1 MLSMEV
7 NKNYIIRIAAIVAL
21 GGFILGFDASVIS
34 GTLKFVEHEFSLND
48 IQLGWLVSSI
58 TLTAAL
64 GTFIAGPLSDKI
76 GRRSVLKYAALLFA
90 VSALF
95 SAFSTTFTMLII
107 GRLIGGFSVGAA
119 LIIAPMYIAE
129 VSPPDKRG
137 QMVSFN
143 QLNIVIGI
151 SAAFFTNYLILRLG
165 DSDFGWVN
173 TINLKKWNWRWMLG
187 LEMFPALL
195 YYIGLFIVPQSP
207 RWLSMKG
214 SLIEAR
220 QTLQKFVGANEA
232 AKQMKSI
239 EESILQEGKKEKVQ
253 FGELFKKNIRLVI
266 LVGIIVAIFQQ
277 LVGINSVMFYA
288 PLIFEQTGIG
298 TDASFLQAILVGLV
312 NLIFTIV
319 AMKIID
325 KLGRKPMLIY
335 GMIGMASAML
345 ILAYGFKTATY
356 ILDDSALNGLPNE
369 VPIEKLRVLEDQ
381 TFTSDLD
388 FKEALSNA
396 LGDDKAKQYEAILVT
411 AAAKMNSVL
420 ILCGILLFVSF
431 YAVSIGPVM
440 WVLFSELFPN
450 RIRGLAISF
459 VGLVNLTFAF
469 LVQLVFPWQL
479 SNLGNSLTFLLYA
492 IFAIIGLLFIVAKVP
507 ETKGKSLE
515 ELEKLLVKST

>member
-1 MLSMEV
+1 MQA
-7 NKNYIIRIAAIVAL
+7 NKNYIKRIAAIVAL

-34 GTLKFVEHEFSLND
+34 GTLKFVEKEFFLND
-48 IQLGWLVSSI
+48 FQLGWLVSSI

-64 GTFIAGPLSDKI
+64 GTFIAGPLSDKV

-95 SAFSTTFTMLII
+95 SALSTTFTMLII

-129 VSPPDKRG
+129 VSPPEKRG

-151 SAAFFTNYLILRLG
+151 SAAFFTNYLILKLG
-165 DSDFGWVN
+165 ESNAGWIDA
-173 TINLKKWNWRWMLG
+173 INLKTWNWRWMLG
-187 LEMFPALL
+187 LEVLPALL
-195 YYIGLFIVPQSP
+195 YYLGLFIVPQSP
-207 RWLSMKG
+207 RWLSMHGHFEKAQ
-214 SLIEAR
+214 L
-220 QTLQKFVGANEA
+220 TLQKFVGAEEA
-232 AKQMKSI
+232 TMQMKSI
-239 EESILQEGKKEKVQ
+239 EDSILQEGKKEKVH
-253 FGELFKKNIRLVI
+253 FKELFKKNFRLVI

-312 NLIFTIV
+312 NLVFTII

-325 KLGRKPMLIY
+325 RLGRKPMLVY
-335 GMIGMASAML
+335 GMIGMAISML

-356 ILDDSALNGLPNE
+356 TLESSALTSLPNDIA
-369 VPIEKLRVLEDQ
+369 IEKLRVIENQ

-388 FKEALSNA
+388 FKAALSKA
-396 LGDDKAKQYEAILVT
+396 LGNEKAKQYEAVLVT
-411 AAAKMNSVL
+411 TSAKMNSVL
-420 ILCGILLFVSF
+420 ILCGILLFVAF

-459 VGLVNLTFAF
+459 VGLINLTFAF

-479 SNLGNSLTFLLYA
+479 SNLGNSLTFLFYA
-492 IFAIIGLLFIVAKVP
+492 ISAVIGLLFIVAKVP

-515 ELEKLLVKST
+515 ELEKLLVKSP

>member
-1 MLSMEV
+1 MKE
-7 NKNYIIRIAAIVAL
+7 NKQFIIRIAAIVAL

-34 GTLKFVEHEFSLND
+34 GTLKFVETEFSLND

-64 GTFIAGPLSDKI
+64 GTFIAGPLSDKV
-76 GRRSVLKYAALLFA
+76 GRRSVLKFAALLFA

-95 SAFSTTFTMLII
+95 SAMSTTFTMLII
-107 GRLIGGFSVGAA
+107 GRLIGGFAVGAA

-129 VSPPDKRG
+129 VSPPAKRG

-151 SAAFFTNYLILRLG
+151 SAAFFTNYLILKLG
-165 DSDFGWVN
+165 ESLYEWVN
-173 TINLKKWNWRWMLG
+173 AINLKTWNWRWMLG
-187 LEMFPALL
+187 LEVFPALL
-195 YYIGLFIVPQSP
+195 YYIGLYFVPKSP
-207 RWLSMKG
+207 RWLSMHGHFEKAQ
-214 SLIEAR
+214 L
-220 QTLQKFVGANEA
+220 TLQKFVGTEDARH
-232 AKQMKSI
+232 QMKSI
-239 EESILQEGKKEKVQ
+239 EESILQEGKKEKVH

-266 LVGIIVAIFQQ
+266 IVGIIVAIFQQ

-312 NLIFTIV
+312 NLVFTLV

-325 KLGRKPMLIY
+325 RLGRKPMLVY
-335 GMIGMASAML
+335 GMVGMAVSML

-356 ILDDSALNGLPNE
+356 TLDSEALASLPNE
-369 VPIEKLRVLEDQ
+369 MAVEKLRAIESQ
-381 TFTSDLD
+381 TFASDLD
-388 FKEALSNA
+388 FKAAVASAIGVTE
-396 LGDDKAKQYEAILVT
+396 AKQFEAVLVT
-411 AAAKMNSVL
+411 AAAKMNAVL
-420 ILCGILLFVSF
+420 ILIGILLFVSF

-479 SNLGNSLTFLLYA
+479 TNLGNALTFFLYA
-492 IFAIIGLLFIVAKVP
+492 VFAVIGLLFIVAKVP

-515 ELEKLLVKST
+515 ELEVLLVKSP

>member
-1 MLSMEV
+1 M
-7 NKNYIIRIAAIVAL
+7 
-21 GGFILGFDASVIS
+21 
-34 GTLKFVEHEFSLND
+34 
-48 IQLGWLVSSI
+48 
-58 TLTAAL
+58 
-64 GTFIAGPLSDKI
+64 
-76 GRRSVLKYAALLFA
+76 
-90 VSALF
+90 
-95 SAFSTTFTMLII
+95 II
-107 GRLIGGFSVGAA
+107 GKGC
-119 LIIAPMYIAE
+119 
-129 VSPPDKRG
+129 
-137 QMVSFN
+137 N
-143 QLNIVIGI
+143 
-151 SAAFFTNYLILRLG
+151 
-165 DSDFGWVN
+165 
-173 TINLKKWNWRWMLG
+173 
-187 LEMFPALL
+187 PAT
-195 YYIGLFIVPQSP
+195 
-207 RWLSMKG
+207 R
-214 SLIEAR
+214 
-220 QTLQKFVGANEA
+220 FVGANEA

-239 EESILQEGKKEKVQ
+239 EDSILQEGKQEKVH

-298 TDASFLQAILVGLV
+298 TDASFLQAILLGLV

-335 GMIGMASAML
+335 GMIGMTTAML

-369 VPIEKLRVLEDQ
+369 VPIEKLRALEDQ

-388 FKEALSNA
+388 FKAALSNA

-515 ELEKLLVKST
+515 ELENY

>member
-1 MLSMEV
+1 MGVDKSYV
-7 NKNYIIRIAAIVAL
+7 TKIAAIVAL

-34 GTLKFVEHEFSLND
+34 GTLKFVEKEFALND

-64 GTFIAGPLSDKI
+64 GTFIAGPLSDKV

-90 VSALF
+90 ISALF

-107 GRLIGGFSVGAA
+107 GRLIGGFAVGAA

-129 VSPPDKRG
+129 VSPPEKRG

-151 SAAFFTNYLILRLG
+151 SAAFFTNYLILKLG
-165 DSDFGWVN
+165 ESNYDWVN
-173 TINLKKWNWRWMLG
+173 SINLKTWNWRWMLG
-187 LEMFPALL
+187 LEVLPALF
-195 YYIGLFIVPQSP
+195 YYIGLFSVPQSP
-207 RWLSMKG
+207 RWLSIRG
-214 SLIEAR
+214 SLEQAK
-220 QTLQKFVGANEA
+220 QTLQKFVGLEEA
-232 AKQMKSI
+232 ATQMKSI
-239 EESILQEGKKEKVQ
+239 EESILQEGRKENVR

-312 NLIFTIV
+312 NLVFTVI

-325 KLGRKPMLIY
+325 KIGRKPMLVY
-335 GMIGMASAML
+335 GMVGMAISML
-345 ILAYGFKTATY
+345 ILAYGFENATY
-356 ILDDSALNGLPNE
+356 TLDSEAFTSLPNE
-369 VPIEKLRVLEDQ
+369 LAIEKLRAIESK

-388 FKEALSNA
+388 FKAAIANA
-396 LGDDKAKQYEAILVT
+396 LGDEKAKQYEAALVT
-411 AAAKMNSVL
+411 ASANMNSVL
-420 ILCGILLFVSF
+420 ILCGILLFVAF

-479 SNLGNSLTFLLYA
+479 TNFGNSLTFLLYA
-492 IFAIIGLLFIVAKVP
+492 ICAIIGLLFIVTKVP

-515 ELEKLLVKST
+515 ELERLLVNSP